1 LKNCYGINA
10 LDHEFD
16 FTNCNAVIIYASNGV
31 MKTSFARTF
40 DRLSQGME
48 PEELIYGNTP
58 EYEIKYDDQ
67 PISKEQI
74 YVIKDFKPNIFKDEL
89 ISKLVVDEESKTKYD
104 AIFADI
110 ESKRKLI
117 LLKLTKLSGVPQ
129 SNLEKELKPIFKFED
144 FSEFLCNLDLEEFTE
159 LDIDYKYTNIF
170 NSDVLPILGESDIHN
185 VIVEYN
191 QEMNRIIN
199 EIALFNKAGEF
210 NLTKAENVAKTLKK
224 EMFFRAGH
232 TIMLSGT
239 EDNIDEK
246 KYKELLDKANSEI
259 KKSEKLKDL
268 RQRLLKKNS
277 LKEFADLIE
286 RNPAIIQELEDK
298 PNLQKKLFESYFKS
312 IESDI
317 SEYNQ
322 LYTDSIST
330 LNEIEEKARNQQTK
344 WKSIV
349 DQFKNRFSTP
359 YDDVDILD
367 MPSVVL
373 GKTTTPQIVFKFG
386 DKEHTKDDLFK
397 KNTLSEG
404 EGRAYSLLNILYELE
419 IRKDAPDVQFIIVDD
434 LADSFDYKNKYA
446 ILQYLRDLIGC
457 SNFRLIIL
465 THNFD
470 FYRSLVSRILGTT
483 RPSSRWNNSFI
494 TEKNSSGIK
503 LYGGG
508 HRYLISNPFEAWKN
522 SAKNDIEKTIALIPF
537 MRNLI
542 EYNFGTNNIHYLNL
556 TKLLHS
562 KNDSTSITLQNLQD
576 AYAQVM
582 TGLNF
587 SFVDYDYQDSVQSI
601 IFDLADNADF
611 SDDQFRLKEKI
622 IVSIAIR
629 ILSEKYMWSKVKN
642 NIDRDTLTEG
652 QLLDRYKS
660 EFQNDQSMEILES
673 VNMMTP
679 ENIHLNAFMFE
690 PIIDIPSEHLIGLYN
705 QAKSL

>member
-1 LKNCYGINA
+1 MNKLKVKLKNCYGINA

-246 KYKELLDKANSEI
+246 KYKELLDKA
-259 KKSEKLKDL
+259 
-268 RQRLLKKNS
+268 
-277 LKEFADLIE
+277 
-286 RNPAIIQELEDK
+286 
-298 PNLQKKLFESYFKS
+298 
-312 IESDI
+312 
-317 SEYNQ
+317 
-322 LYTDSIST
+322 
-330 LNEIEEKARNQQTK
+330 
-344 WKSIV
+344 IV
-349 DQFKNRFSTP
+349 K
-359 YDDVDILD
+359 
-367 MPSVVL
+367 
-373 GKTTTPQIVFKFG
+373 
-386 DKEHTKDDLFK
+386 
-397 KNTLSEG
+397 
-404 EGRAYSLLNILYELE
+404 
-419 IRKDAPDVQFIIVDD
+419 
-434 LADSFDYKNKYA
+434 
-446 ILQYLRDLIGC
+446 
-457 SNFRLIIL
+457 
-465 THNFD
+465 
-470 FYRSLVSRILGTT
+470 
-483 RPSSRWNNSFI
+483 
-494 TEKNSSGIK
+494 
-503 LYGGG
+503 
-508 HRYLISNPFEAWKN
+508 
-522 SAKNDIEKTIALIPF
+522 
-537 MRNLI
+537 
-542 EYNFGTNNIHYLNL
+542 
-556 TKLLHS
+556 
-562 KNDSTSITLQNLQD
+562 
-576 AYAQVM
+576 
-582 TGLNF
+582 
-587 SFVDYDYQDSVQSI
+587 
-601 IFDLADNADF
+601 
-611 SDDQFRLKEKI
+611 
-622 IVSIAIR
+622 
-629 ILSEKYMWSKVKN
+629 
-642 NIDRDTLTEG
+642 
-652 QLLDRYKS
+652 
-660 EFQNDQSMEILES
+660 
-673 VNMMTP
+673 
-679 ENIHLNAFMFE
+679 
-690 PIIDIPSEHLIGLYN
+690 
-705 QAKSL
+705 